1 MAINRLQFGGLLNP
15 KESFGWEEY
24 GQPGPQIT
32 TPSLLGAGVFGDVAG
47 KKLRTQRGLSCPT
60 GTQPN
65 ASNTACVPI
74 KKTGTCPTGTTGVWP
89 NCTPIKVKGGTCP
102 AGTTGVWPNCKP
114 IKGNTCPDGTT
125 GVWPNC
131 KPIIG
136 NTCPDGTTGVWPN
149 CKPIGEDRGC
159 IYGRDKYGNCI
170 DPTGSPKSLFDE
182 RYKDKPYVTTADIG
196 IVRQDPRTGQTI
208 TDTGI
213 SMADALKNYDLTPEE
228 SYRVTYSPYGA
239 EERGQGAARGTWETP
254 EDYNNRR
261 ILETFSPRAAFA
273 PVQPWQETPVTA
285 PAAAAPLSTEDFLAQ
300 YSRPPKTVDQ
310 GILGL
315 EAERAAVEEINRAN
329 QRASEFSN
337 IWDVPDSPSVD
348 QFEEAREREEATER
362 AEEFAPSPRKVP
374 VDEFA
379 DIKKQESKRTKE
391 RVESAKKDL
400 AKIRK
405 KQADEKK
412 KSDEKMKELAELSRK
427 ASLAAVQDI
436 SGASKAQKA
445 RRRRAV
451 SKSKSKSKKAIYT

>member
-24 GQPGPQIT
+24 GQPCPKIT
-32 TPSLLGAGVFGDVAG
+32 TPSLLGAGVLGDVTG
-47 KKLRTQRGLSCPT
+47 KKLRTQRGLQCPA

-74 KKTGTCPTGTTGVWP
+74 KKTGTCPAGTTGVWP
-89 NCTPIKVKGGTCP
+89 NCTPIKVGGGTCP
-102 AGTTGVWPNCKP
+102 AGTTGVWPNCTRIKVGNGTDPTCASLNKVGTYPNCRDP
-114 IKGNTCPDGTT
+114 ITTTDQQCGDGEV
-125 GVWPNC
+125 GRWPNC
-131 KPIIG
+131 RPAQ
-136 NTCPDGTTGVWPN
+136 NLT
-149 CKPIGEDRGC
+149 EDDLKNLFDLRT
-159 IYGRDKYGNCI
+159 D
-170 DPTGSPKSLFDE
+170 DPTT
-182 RYKDKPYVTTADIG
+182 VADVG
-196 IVRQDPRTGQTI
+196 RVRQDPLTGQTI
-208 TDTGI
+208 TSTGLGG
-213 SMADALKNYDLTPEE
+213 D
-228 SYRVTYSPYGA
+228 YRTSYSPYGA
-239 EERGQGAARGTWETP
+239 EERGQGVARGTWNP
-254 EDYNNRR
+254 LSDPAD
-261 ILETFSPRAAFA
+261 LAARQAANLAAGGTLPQSSFT
-273 PVQPWQETPVTA
+273 PVQP
-285 PAAAAPLSTEDFLAQ
+285 AAPLSTQDFLAA
-300 YSRPPKTVDQ
+300 YSRPSKTVDQ

-348 QFEEAREREEATER
+348 QFEEAREREAATAR

-445 RRRRAV
+445 RRQRAV
-451 SKSKSKSKKAIYT
+451 SKSKSKSKSKKAIHT